1 MCFYVL
7 PLLQKLLCPSSMK
20 PASMRSCVPFCSR
33 ECHHV
38 QTKSLN
44 FLFQDAASIE
54 RRNMLN
60 QQTIFE
66 EKKKSNFSVVR
77 KRLFEREEES
87 MSEFQF
93 KIDKYC
99 KHGLNIGYNIMS
111 TLKRLH
117 RIYFSKIA
125 VLNQFKFNS
134 IVFYSNF
141 SMNSAF
147 PP

>member
-1 MCFYVL
+1 
-7 PLLQKLLCPSSMK
+7 
-20 PASMRSCVPFCSR
+20 
-33 ECHHV
+33 
-38 QTKSLN
+38 
-44 FLFQDAASIE
+44 
-54 RRNMLN
+54 MLN